1 MLNGTIFLIFSAC
14 LVVYLIVL
22 TIYFIKLR
30 RHYNRLISFSG
41 KESLGKILDTVLDKL
56 SDNRNDIQALKKNI
70 DELTETGRNHVQKV
84 GIVRYN
90 PFKDKGF
97 DQSFILAIL
106 DNKDNGV
113 VLTSIHNR
121 NVTRWYAKNVR
132 KGEGVGWELS
142 AEERKAIKIAGL
154 EGESIN

>member
-106 DNKDNGV
+106 DNKDKIIIIDNCEQLGYRFDGFISYFV
-113 VLTSIHNR
+113 KLNFIITSCSKR
-121 NVTRWYAKNVR
+121 FFRWQLGIWLSR
-132 KGEGVGWELS
+132 KL
-142 AEERKAIKIAGL
+142 
-154 EGESIN
+154 